1 MLVIG
6 ERRFE
11 KLRKYFGEK
20 GIKLPSKGVIREQEK
35 EMSLKPHFTEAKG

>member
-20 GIKLPSKGVIREQEK
+20 GIRLPSKDVIRKQEK
-35 EMSLKPHFTEAKG
+35 EMALQHHFTEAKG